1 MYIKRGK
8 LKLTAINKLSILN
21 LISNIGM
28 AAVGTIWAI
37 YLESILKKP
46 SYVGSLITFFT
57 IISLTAFIFLI
68 PLIERQSKSRL
79 YMISLALYLVSYI
92 LFGVLSHV
100 YAVVILGAFMAIIV
114 SLRMDTFG
122 IMVSDKSKDGK
133 ISANEGLIY
142 TFLNLSW
149 MIGPLVAGYTTSLFG
164 VRSVFIVAAI
174 FIFLTLILFKSF
186 DIRDNRKRK
195 RTNQN
200 VIKIFIDFFRNKHR
214 VVNYILSGGINFWW
228 VLVYVYLPLMIL
240 EAEADGR
247 IIGYALFAIVVPLV
261 LLEYPFGLL
270 AEKIGF
276 KKIFFTGYL
285 ILAVIGTSAFF
296 VNNIF
301 IIILLLTTA
310 SIGAAMIESTTEAY
324 FFSIVPK
331 KNQRDKYYGPYNT
344 TVEIH
349 HAIASFIGGL
359 ILLIF
364 PFKFLFLFFGAIMLL
379 MVILSLKVKEMIDIK
394 NEEIEGSLE

>member
-46 SYVGSLITFFT
+46 SYVGFLITFFT

-100 YAVVILGAFMAIIV
+100 YAVVILGSFMAIVV

-186 DIRDNRKRK
+186 DIRDNRKR
-195 RTNQN
+195 
-200 VIKIFIDFFRNKHR
+200 
-214 VVNYILSGGINFWW
+214 
-228 VLVYVYLPLMIL
+228 
-240 EAEADGR
+240 
-247 IIGYALFAIVVPLV
+247 GYALFAIVVPLV